1 MNLVLTI
8 LSLLTALL
16 PLADRGI
23 QQYRQIQQAKPAQ
36 VVQTVMKP
44 VLANQPPEAG
54 QPHVV
59 FHNGEWWK
67 LENGQWLVWRPNVQ
81 VAQGGAHVVR

>member
-23 QQYRQIQQAKPAQ
+23 QQYRQIQQAQPAQ

-44 VLANQPPEAG
+44 VLAPQPPEAG
-54 QPHVV
+54 QPGVV

-67 LENGQWLVWRPNVQ
+67 QVNGQWLVWRPNVQ